1 MGGDLRE
8 RGWGRGGYGRRDT
21 ERRGAGRRR
30 EPLPRPQAC
39 LSRTASAGRWVLM
52 ALPGCP
58 ETSATLPPVFSP
70 PQTLSDRSAD
80 HVCLAPLHHAV
91 WTACACVIA
100 CMNARVCVIVCMTVC
115 TW

>member
-1 MGGDLRE
+1 MEGE
-8 RGWGRGGYGRRDT
+8 TPRGGEQAD
-21 ERRGAGRRR
+21 AGN
-30 EPLPRPQAC
+30 PSPPQAC